1 MFKVNIQVKNPK
13 KTPDTSTRS
22 VLPKRHTKMDKKP
35 ADKLIYRL
43 EEVSRIA
50 QLDPKI
56 IENWEKEFYFLH
68 AGRTAAGHKIF
79 RKKDLTIILRLKELI
94 ESQGLTLAGAKR
106 RIEEEFGFA
115 GKDPLNPDQMKKI
128 LFEVRE
134 RLKEIA
140 NTLKNP

>member
-1 MFKVNIQVKNPK
+1 MFKVNIRVKNPK

-22 VLPKRHTKMDKKP
+22 LSAKNHTKMYKRTP
-35 ADKLIYRL
+35 DKLIYRL

-56 IENWEKEFYFLH
+56 IESWEKEFYFLH

-140 NTLKNP
+140 STLKNP